1 MRQSLIGNLVSSG
14 CKKDVGFTMDY
25 DVIVVGAGPAGS
37 TAAKNLA
44 EKGIKVLLLDKAT
57 FPRDKSC
64 GGGLPTRVQKRFPYI
79 EPFIDSISYGSTTYS
94 SSLRYKFDL
103 VRDKPFLMM
112 VLRKDFDY
120 GLLSLAKEAG
130 AVFQGGKS
138 VVDVVVQKE
147 KVSVMLEDGQT
158 METQVVIGCD
168 GMHSVVAE
176 KTNLCKKPEVL
187 CVSLTQEQPMTSR
200 QLTTFFTKKHQIY
213 LFIKVYGIAGY
224 AWVFPKKNCVNIGV
238 GEFQSAVSKARPKIP
253 LKETYEALISILK
266 EKKLLPAEFPIE
278 NLKGA
283 TLPIFPLENTYSDRV
298 LLCGDAAGFINPITG
313 EGIYYAMV
321 SGYIAAGVI
330 TDGLKA
336 DDLSRRFLSRYQ
348 TLWNNDFG
356 RDLKA
361 LGRFNNQWGKD
372 SEKIV
377 RLMERD
383 KKFARLI
390 IGVTGGQISFR
401 KYRTAL
407 VIRYIYA
414 SFKNLFKKKEK

>member
-1 MRQSLIGNLVSSG
+1 
-14 CKKDVGFTMDY
+14 MDY

-57 FPRDKSC
+57 FPREKPC

-79 EPFIDSISYGSTTYS
+79 QPFIDSISYGSSTYS

-103 VRDKPFLMM
+103 IREKPFLMM
-112 VLRKDFDY
+112 VLRKDFDF
-120 GLLSLAKEAG
+120 GLLSLAKQAG
-130 AVFQGGKS
+130 AVFLNGRS

-147 KVSVMLEDGQT
+147 KVSVMLDDGQT
-158 METQVVIGCD
+158 MESQVVIGCD

-176 KTNLCKKPEVL
+176 KTNLCKQLEVI
-187 CVSLTQEQPMTSR
+187 CVALMQEQPMTPK
-200 QLTTFFTKKHQIY
+200 QLTRFFTKKHLIY
-213 LFIKVYGIAGY
+213 LFIKAHGIAGY
-224 AWVFPKKNCVNIGV
+224 AWVFPKKNCVNIGI

-253 LKETYEALISILK
+253 LKETYEALITVMK

-278 NLKGA
+278 NLRGA
-283 TLPIFPLENTYSDRV
+283 TLPIFPLENTCGDRV

-313 EGIYYAMV
+313 EGIYYAMT
-321 SGYIAAGVI
+321 SGSIAANVI

-336 DDLSRRFLSRYQ
+336 GDLSHHFLSRYQ
-348 TLWNNDFG
+348 TLWMDDFG
-356 RDLKA
+356 KDLKA

-377 RLMERD
+377 RLMMRD

-390 IGVTGGQISFR
+390 IGVTGGQISLT
-401 KYRTAL
+401 KYKKAL
-407 VIRYIYA
+407 IIRYIYA
-414 SFKNLFKKKEK
+414 FFKDLFSKKEK

>member
-1 MRQSLIGNLVSSG
+1 M
-14 CKKDVGFTMDY
+14 TY

-57 FPRDKSC
+57 FPRDKPC

-79 EPFIDSISYGSTTYS
+79 EPFLNSVSYGTTMFS
-94 SSLRYKFDL
+94 SSLRYKCDL
-103 VRDKPFLMM
+103 IRDKPFLEM

-120 GLLSLAKEAG
+120 GLLSLAKKAG
-130 AVFQGGKS
+130 ATFLGGKS
-138 VVDVVVQKE
+138 VVDIVVQKD

-158 METQVVIGCD
+158 METQMVIGSD

-176 KTNLCKKPEVL
+176 KTNLSKKLEVL
-187 CVSLTQEQPMTSR
+187 CISLMQEQPMTPK
-200 QLTTFFTKKHQIY
+200 QLTTFFTKKRMIY
-213 LFIKVYGIAGY
+213 LFIKAHGIAGY
-224 AWVFPKKNCVNIGV
+224 AWVFPKKNSVNIGI
-238 GEFQSAVSKARPKIP
+238 GEFQSAVSKERPKIP
-253 LKETYEALISILK
+253 LKETYEKFIATLQ
-266 EKKLLPAEFPIE
+266 EKKLLPADFPIE

-283 TLPIFPLENTYSDRV
+283 TLPIFPLENTCGDRV

-321 SGYIAAGVI
+321 SGQIAADVI
-330 TDGLKA
+330 AEGLSSH
-336 DDLSRRFLSRYQ
+336 DLSYRFLSRYQ
-348 TLWNNDFG
+348 TLWDNDFG
-356 RDLKA
+356 KDLKA

-372 SEKIV
+372 SERIV
-377 RLMERD
+377 RLMMRD

-401 KYRTAL
+401 KYRTPL
-407 VIRYIYA
+407 ILRYVYLSI
-414 SFKNLFKKKEK
+414 KNLFRKKEK